1 MGYWRLVKCTV
12 KTRQLGA
19 APMLVKVCYT
29 SADVPIQAADAAHG
43 RISRPLLS
51 YSSPAAPPEHR
62 PPSRAVARSRRAR
75 LRRWR
80 PMRRACGSGAQPP
93 PSSVVAPLPQLSH
106 ARRFWRA
113 RSAAPL
119 TRTLRCCSACS
130 VCVVS
135 ASLPPCGQTFV
146 KATVGHLKEK
156 SARVRAPRRAGP
168 ARRLAPRA
176 RHSGARRGAR
186 RAYRTPRAPSL
197 RANAPRCSP
206 QLTGAKPSYDFY
218 ASFEVL
224 DAAKDEVTV
233 AVMQPGPFG
242 ASGAAPLGTG

>member
-1 MGYWRLVKCTV
+1 M
-12 KTRQLGA
+12 
-19 APMLVKVCYT
+19 
-29 SADVPIQAADAAHG
+29 
-43 RISRPLLS
+43 
-51 YSSPAAPPEHR
+51 
-62 PPSRAVARSRRAR
+62 
-75 LRRWR
+75 
-80 PMRRACGSGAQPP
+80 
-93 PSSVVAPLPQLSH
+93 QLSH
-106 ARRFWRA
+106 ARCFWRMHGCA
-113 RSAAPL
+113 LL

-186 RAYRTPRAPSL
+186 RAYRTPCAPSL